1 MKKLAKIL
9 IASILSMLLASAI
22 LGGVLEG
29 VQGVLGA
36 PFLMIFGWF
45 YFPVVFGLNA
55 VAFEFW
61 ERFFSRM
68 PHGRAYLTLIG
79 GVVAAA
85 LFSVIGIKIQ
95 DSEPPS
101 TVGYAL
107 GASVAAMATC
117 LWISRERTA
126 KLDQAELK

>member
-9 IASILSMLLASAI
+9 IASFLSMLLASVI
-22 LGGVLEG
+22 LGGMLEG
-29 VQGVLGA
+29 VEGVLGA

-55 VAFEFW
+55 VAFESW
-61 ERFFSRM
+61 ERFFSKT
-68 PHGRAYLTLIG
+68 PHGRVYLTLIG
-79 GVVAAA
+79 GAAAAA

-101 TVGYAL
+101 AVGYAL